1 MPGKYKVG
9 MSIWVEGQEK
19 ELVSPVEFTCQKLNL
34 ATLPAAD
41 YQEVVAFEKK
51 VTQIASAI
59 NGTSQMTNDL
69 ISKIETIK
77 QAIYATPAADQKL
90 MDVARKLGEKLE
102 ALKFKMEGVK
112 AKASWEEIPPA
123 EIPIMVRLATIT
135 ETHSSSSSA
144 ITASEKADM
153 AILEEQFPPILEELK
168 QIVQK
173 DIPELESAL
182 NSVNAPW
189 TPGRLPSWK

>member
-1 MPGKYKVG
+1 
-9 MSIWVEGQEK
+9 
-19 ELVSPVEFTCQKLNL
+19 
-34 ATLPAAD
+34 
-41 YQEVVAFEKK
+41 
-51 VTQIASAI
+51 
-59 NGTSQMTNDL
+59 
-69 ISKIETIK
+69 
-77 QAIYATPAADQKL
+77 
-90 MDVARKLGEKLE
+90 
-102 ALKFKMEGVK
+102 MEGVK

-135 ETHSSSSSA
+135 ETHSSSTSA
-144 ITASEKADM
+144 ITASEKADL